1 MEDNHENVV
10 FDRMVEQQVQKI
22 SKFIA
27 ALPEDRRQGAA
38 WNIVY
43 AAVCFGTSSEVEAIG
58 LLEDVNFHVH
68 EDIHE
73 FHEAKDANDTEDPDD
88 VTDSED
94 QE

>member
-10 FDRMVEQQVQKI
+10 FDRMIEQQVQKI

-27 ALPEDRRQGAA
+27 ALPEDRKQGAA
-38 WNIVY
+38 WNIIY
-43 AAVCFGTSSEVEAIG
+43 AAACFGTSSEVEAMG
-58 LLEDVNFHVH
+58 LLEDVKFHVH

-73 FHEAKDANDTEDPDD
+73 YHNAQESGDDADPDN
-88 VTDSED
+88 